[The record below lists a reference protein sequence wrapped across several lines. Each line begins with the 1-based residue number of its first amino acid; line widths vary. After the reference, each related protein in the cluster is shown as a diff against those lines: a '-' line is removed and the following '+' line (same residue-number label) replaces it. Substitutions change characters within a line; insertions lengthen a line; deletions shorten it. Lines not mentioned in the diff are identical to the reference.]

1 MSYVKDTHMVHNKSK
16 LGNVLIVSA
25 HDPSG
30 AGLQADIETCQAL
43 KCYPA
48 TIVTGLTTQNTRKL
62 SSVRNISAHDFRAQL
77 ETLLEE
83 FSPDVCKVGLI
94 NSTDLM
100 ASLSNVI
107 TEQLPDIPLVIDPIL
122 GSGSGAK
129 LFTEEI
135 IEGYLQHLVPIA
147 EIITPNLREVRLLSN
162 GKDVVSSVDYLLGKG
177 CKNILV
183 TDTDPE
189 KEIIINHLFSKV
201 CDQETYEMKRYRGEY
216 HGTGCTLSS
225 AVACRLA
232 TGMDIRSAVRSAQ
245 KYAHSAVQFAHD
257 LGWCQKIPNRFF

>member
-1 MSYVKDTHMVHNKSK
+1 MVHNKSK

-43 KCYPA
+43 NCYPA

-62 SSVRNISAHDFRAQL
+62 STINNISGHDFRAQL

-83 FSPDVCKVGLI
+83 FEPEVCKVGLI

-100 ASLSNVI
+100 ATLGNVI
-107 TEQLPDIPLVIDPIL
+107 REKLPNIPLVIDPIL

-135 IEGYLQHLVPIA
+135 VKGYLQQLVPLT
-147 EIITPNLREVRLLSN
+147 EIMTPNLAELHLLSKS
-162 GKDVVSSVDYLLGKG
+162 KDVVSGADYLLDKG
-177 CKNILV
+177 CKNVLV
-183 TDTDPE
+183 TDTNPE
-189 KEIIINHLFSKV
+189 KEIIINHFFSKFYE
-201 CDQETYEMKRYRGEY
+201 QETYEMERYQE
-216 HGTGCTLSS
+216 SIM
-225 AVACRLA
+225 VP
-232 TGMDIRSAVRSAQ
+232 DVR
-245 KYAHSAVQFAHD
+245 
-257 LGWCQKIPNRFF
+257 